1 MTEAAA
7 PKAKKAAKPKVPV
20 AHPPI
25 LPTIPS
31 HPTTEVKVLADKKGS
46 SRQDNL
52 KHVVANNNN
61 KGINKSLD
69 SHNNSHRLNT

>member
-1 MTEAAA
+1 MKLLLQAA
-7 PKAKKAAKPKVPV
+7 PKAKKAPKPKVPV

-31 HPTTEVKVLADKKGS
+31 HPTAEVKVLADKKGS
-46 SRQDNL
+46 SRQTIL

-61 KGINKSLD
+61 KGMKQEPGL
-69 SHNNSHRLNT
+69 T

>member
-25 LPTIPS
+25 LPTLPS
-31 HPTTEVKVLADKKGS
+31 HSTAAVKDLADKKGS
-46 SRQDNL
+46 SRQTIL

-61 KGINKSLD
+61 KGMKQEPGL
-69 SHNNSHRLNT
+69 T